1 MGTTKSAI
9 LEVQLNK
16 RSIVIDGDLEKI
28 EYQIENF
35 TKPEYRAPEQ
45 ILLSPDYWI
54 SEKVDIWAL
63 GVILYKMMFLK
74 EEFVPVT
81 EDNLTVEIPDSTK
94 YSKPLRNLLRK
105 LFKIDPEER
114 PSITQVSK
122 YVKKLLNGEPIKAK
136 KTKRENDTSEE
147 EKDVTVNYTSEEET
161 KVTINDTSV
170 RLKEIKP
177 EPVGEVESE
186 KLLKSQIIQG
196 ITKINGSEAI
206 LKESPKA
213 PEVPDVPEMTETVK
227 EVSINEKT
235 ITELVKL
242 ATENENSSPNI
253 QVISTLVLRAWK
265 NEDDIY
271 DFYNK
276 MKTSDYSESTI
287 VALKAL
293 ACIHR
298 YILWGPGSQQETII
312 LISKIH
318 DWWKERIDDT
328 DKNEKLQTEYPTE
341 IIVKYSKIL
350 LRKVELYKETKHLFS
365 QSYCLDRYFIR
376 KDTI

>member
-1 MGTTKSAI
+1 M
-9 LEVQLNK
+9 
-16 RSIVIDGDLEKI
+16 
-28 EYQIENF
+28 
-35 TKPEYRAPEQ
+35 
-45 ILLSPDYWI
+45 
-54 SEKVDIWAL
+54 
-63 GVILYKMMFLK
+63 
-74 EEFVPVT
+74 
-81 EDNLTVEIPDSTK
+81 
-94 YSKPLRNLLRK
+94 
-105 LFKIDPEER
+105 
-114 PSITQVSK
+114 
-122 YVKKLLNGEPIKAK
+122 
-136 KTKRENDTSEE
+136 
-147 EKDVTVNYTSEEET
+147 NYTSEEET

-186 KLLKSQIIQG
+186 KLLKTQIIQG

-213 PEVPDVPEMTETVK
+213 PEVPDVPEMIEAVK
-227 EVSINEKT
+227 EVPINEKT

-298 YILWGPGSQQETII
+298 YIL
-312 LISKIH
+312 
-318 DWWKERIDDT
+318 
-328 DKNEKLQTEYPTE
+328 
-341 IIVKYSKIL
+341 
-350 LRKVELYKETKHLFS
+350 
-365 QSYCLDRYFIR
+365 
-376 KDTI
+376 